1 MSSMRTDAGSFVLL
15 LGWRSCLPMLHAGTA
30 LSPRPP
36 GPGHCLSQKNNT
48 AKHDT
53 CSRLH
58 GKKIVSI
65 WWAWPKEEIGLIIFF
80 PSLLHL
86 CYCGWSLHCVSSQ
99 LRKDLA
105 SCESSAFCSKD
116 CSLHTQRKESFFY
129 LDKISENFLNCRL
142 LSLLKNLF

>member
-1 MSSMRTDAGSFVLL
+1 MRTDAGSFVLL

-58 GKKIVSI
+58 GKKIVYMVSLAKGGD
-65 WWAWPKEEIGLIIFF
+65 WFNIFF